1 MKNRSESGVTMVM
14 LVITIIVM
22 LIIASIVTFYTIQNN
37 GLLTNATDTQFI
49 QRIKDIK
56 DEIEEKEALKQDLAG
71 DVNVTLSQEEL
82 AGILGEYINDFTV
95 TKEQDEVDGKTKSVI
110 KYRNNSTN
118 FTTRQKRLME
128 SKLDIRG
135 TN

>member
-37 GLLTNATDTQFI
+37 GLLTNANDTQFI

-71 DVNVTLSQEEL
+71 DVNATLSQEEL
-82 AGILGEYINDFTV
+82 ADILGEYINDFTV
-95 TKEQDEVDGKTKSVI
+95 TKEQDETEGITKSVL
-110 KYRNNSTN
+110 KYRSNSAN
-118 FTTRQKRLME
+118 FTDRQKRLME
-128 SKLDIRG
+128 NKLDIRG